1 MIENTGLNTQC
12 YDVMKIRPS
21 FQNLV
26 SSFIVYRSYFIDYT
40 VFIFIIFNVTM
51 LFFDFRSGRTQE
63 DTKWPTMR

>member
-26 SSFIVYRSYFIDYT
+26 SSLIVYRSYFIVYT
-40 VFIFIIFNVTM
+40 VFVFIIFNVTM

>member
-1 MIENTGLNTQC
+1 MIENFGFNTQC
-12 YDVMKIRPS
+12 YDVMMIRPS

-26 SSFIVYRSYFIDYT
+26 LSFIVYRTCFIVYT

-51 LFFDFRSGRTQE
+51 LFCDFRSGRTQE